1 MFTEIWSMNVYR
13 YKWDIFVNEDEM
25 FPRFSFKY
33 HIFLN
38 EKKI

>member
-25 FPRFSFKY
+25 LPRFSFKY